1 MVDKIFGILSELG
14 SMDKYKVI
22 TTQDILSR
30 LEGTD
35 ISLDE
40 MGRALDYLA
49 EHDYIRLKFRDDDA
63 LCYILLV
70 HQVKSEIK
78 DDILTQ
84 KLEYKPKFPFLW
96 AIFIFLAS
104 LLGSTIAN
112 VIFLVVK

>member
-1 MVDKIFGILSELG
+1 MVDKIFEILSELG

-30 LEGTD
+30 LGDTGITLE
-35 ISLDE
+35 E
-40 MGRALDYLA
+40 MGKALDYLA

-70 HQVKSEIK
+70 HRVESEIK
-78 DDILTQ
+78 NDILTQ

-104 LLGSTIAN
+104 LLGTTVAN
-112 VIFLVVK
+112 VIFLLCK